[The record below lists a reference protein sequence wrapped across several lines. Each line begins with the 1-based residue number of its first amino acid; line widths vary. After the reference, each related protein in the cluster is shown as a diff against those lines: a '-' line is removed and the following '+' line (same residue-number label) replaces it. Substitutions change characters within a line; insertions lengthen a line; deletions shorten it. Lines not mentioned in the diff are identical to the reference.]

1 MDIDSK
7 NKAFYEII
15 NHYGIDEQ
23 QRMFSEEASELTVA
37 LSKLHRYENIVP
49 IDYEVYKLHR
59 QSCNDDTYSHYEK
72 LINNVIEEIVDT
84 QIMLDQLLYIY
95 AANKEKDINNLY
107 DYKINRALE
116 RVNFEKDYMK
126 NSSDFNKY

>member
-1 MDIDSK
+1 MDIDRK

-15 NHYGIDEQ
+15 NHYGINEQ
-23 QRMFSEEASELTVA
+23 QRMYSEEASELIVA
-37 LSKLHRYENIVP
+37 LSKLHRYENIAP

-59 QSCNDDTYSHYEK
+59 QSCDEDTYSHYEK
-72 LINNVIEEIVDT
+72 LIDNVIEEIVDT

-95 AANKEKDINNLY
+95 AANKEDINDLY

>member
-1 MDIDSK
+1 MDIDRK

-15 NHYGIDEQ
+15 NHYGISEQ

-37 LSKLHRYENIVP
+37 LSKLHRYENSAP

-59 QSCNDDTYSHYEK
+59 QSCDENTYSYYEK
-72 LINNVIEEIVDT
+72 LIDNVIEEIVDT

-95 AANKEKDINNLY
+95 SDSTKKDINNLY
-107 DYKINRALE
+107 DYKIKRALD
-116 RVNFEKDYMK
+116 RINIEKDYMEHMT
-126 NSSDFNKY
+126 DFNKY